1 MKKKKVFNSYT
12 LLCRMLQRKQ
22 FLRLFSGL
30 IVLLV
35 VINGITWIS
44 WPLRKSTLD
53 KHFRPEENAPEYA
66 GWDGG
71 ICNHLLDCYILGTWE
86 FNPGLTKT
94 MIHERREVDKN
105 ILENLGFPREL
116 HREDGRCGQINRLF
130 PSGLP
135 SLCDE
140 ESERPCC
147 NEATGLCGNSNADC
161 LCPYCKDFSKY
172 FAAELAE
179 WKPSRQECPFEL
191 FQSESICALLDE
203 HVSDLVF
210 IGDSFIGHLFLT
222 LTLLITGDPIRGA
235 LRSTLSEEEK
245 EQCSGEMQ
253 FFPGKHSC
261 HLKLIR
267 DWEELDANQLCNG
280 KPVRFK
286 SHFVEAYN
294 VNQFPSAVK
303 TVKNLLG
310 KRKAIIVLGVGIHI
324 HLNATM
330 VIEKYLVPFLS
341 LIANSDDDRPLLIWA
356 NIHQVDNFLTS
367 DSVKNYSPIAKFNK
381 EMSKFCR
388 ARNIPVFESSMVT
401 RDIKSNDGQHV
412 GYGGNMAK
420 VQILLNYLKNHF
432 ETCQSSEY

>member
-1 MKKKKVFNSYT
+1 M
-12 LLCRMLQRKQ
+12 LLRKQ
-22 FLRLFSGL
+22 FFRLFSGL

-35 VINGITWIS
+35 VVNGIIWIS
-44 WPLRKSTLD
+44 RHHRKSNLD
-53 KHFRPEENAPEYA
+53 EHFRGEGIAAEFA
-66 GWDGG
+66 GWNGD
-71 ICNHLLDCYILGTWE
+71 ICNRLLDCYTLGSWE
-86 FNPGLTKT
+86 FKPGLTKK
-94 MIHERREVDKN
+94 MIHERREVDKG
-105 ILENLGFPREL
+105 ILENLDFPREL

-140 ESERPCC
+140 ESEKPCC

-172 FAAELAE
+172 FAAELAN
-179 WKPSRQECPFEL
+179 WKPSSQKCPFQH
-191 FQSESICALLDE
+191 FNSDSTRALLNE

-222 LTLLITGDPIRGA
+222 LTLLITGDPVRGA

-245 EQCSGEMQ
+245 EQCSGELQ
-253 FFPGKHSC
+253 FFAGKHSC

-267 DWEELDANQLCNG
+267 DLEELDTNQLCNG
-280 KPVRFK
+280 KARFK
-286 SHFVEAYN
+286 SYFVEAYN
-294 VNQFPSAVK
+294 VNQFPLAVK

-330 VIEKYLVPFLS
+330 VIAKYLKPFLS
-341 LIANSDDDRPLLIWA
+341 LIENSGNDRPLLIWA
-356 NIHQVDNFLTS
+356 TIHQVDNFLTS
-367 DSVKNYSPIAKFNK
+367 DCVKNYSPIAKFNE

-388 ARNIPVFESSMVT
+388 ARNIPVFETSTVT
-401 RDIKSNDGQHV
+401 RNIKSNDGQHV
-412 GYGGNMAK
+412 GYGGNIAK
-420 VQILLNYLKNHF
+420 VQILLNYLKSRF
-432 ETCQSSEY
+432 EICQSSEH